1 MTENL
6 CRRGIK
12 NAVEVKEYQILYH
25 LRELRQQI
33 GNAKMTNG
41 IFDTERKEFMAIAEF
56 LLQNR
61 VSTAR
66 FATLGA
72 NTRLPISCR
81 KLTPVHPFF
90 ARSG

>member
-12 NAVEVKEYQILYH
+12 NVVEVKEYQILYH

-41 IFDTERKEFMAIAEF
+41 IFDTERKE
-56 LLQNR
+56 L
-61 VSTAR
+61 
-66 FATLGA
+66 
-72 NTRLPISCR
+72 
-81 KLTPVHPFF
+81 
-90 ARSG
+90 

>member
-6 CRRGIK
+6 CRKSIK

-41 IFDTERKEFMAIAEF
+41 IFDIERK
-56 LLQNR
+56 
-61 VSTAR
+61 
-66 FATLGA
+66 
-72 NTRLPISCR
+72 
-81 KLTPVHPFF
+81 KL
-90 ARSG
+90 

>member
-1 MTENL
+1 MCHSGRIYKDLCEAGITENL

-41 IFDTERKEFMAIAEF
+41 IFDTERKSYEY
-56 LLQNR
+56 QTDR
-61 VSTAR
+61 
-66 FATLGA
+66 
-72 NTRLPISCR
+72 R
-81 KLTPVHPFF
+81 KDHGHHH
-90 ARSG
+90 RGKGG